1 MRRHTGFDKTRN
13 HDFIQQ
19 NASRMLAWDTFRSA
33 FLGDTYTPM
42 EIAERTG
49 MPIQNVYA
57 IIDSIKNKMSHIRYG
72 YTSSNHES

>member
-1 MRRHTGFDKTRN
+1 MRRHTGFDNTRN
-13 HDFIQQ
+13 HDFIQEQ
-19 NASRMLAWDTFRSA
+19 SSRILAWDTFRSA

-57 IIDSIKNKMSHIRYG
+57 TIDSIKDKMGHIRYG
-72 YTSSNHES
+72 YNPQNYES